1 MDDRNMVIVAAK
13 AEYESAGPGSF
24 LQKLTAK
31 SVFVADALRQKGLS
45 PLSDS
50 EREAL
55 GEVVVAKAK

>member
-31 SVFVADALRQKGLS
+31 SAFVAEALHMKGLA
-45 PLSDS
+45 PLTES
-50 EREAL
+50 ERREF
-55 GEVVVAKAK
+55 EVVVAKAK